1 MATHRP
7 FYNRPMTS
15 PLQPRDAPPWLWDV
29 FCTVIDNHG
38 DLGVCWR
45 LATQLRDAGHR
56 VRLWVDDPSALSWMA
71 PGAREGLEASIS
83 VLAWPQAD
91 PIPAG
96 QPTMLDGLEPAQV
109 WVEAFGCHIPESFV
123 AAQVAA
129 RQTQQL
135 PPPVWINLEY
145 LSAEPWVA
153 RMHGLPSPVL
163 HGPAQGHTKWFYYPG
178 FTPDTGGLLREAHLL
193 EHQKTFEQS
202 PPPSERLWALAN
214 TAKPLSPSAT
224 TPISLFCYEPPALA
238 ELLGALAHTQPD
250 AHLWVC
256 AGRPTQAVQRVLAAH
271 PNLAQQLQWTALPY
285 MPQPQFDQ
293 LLWSCQ
299 LNFVRGEDSLVRA
312 LWAGQPLVWHIYPQ
326 DDDAHIAKLDAFL
339 DWLQAPA
346 SLRAF
351 HHRWNGLGTPLAL
364 QPLAWPPAHTL
375 AEWRACVQA
384 ARQRLLLQPRLVEQL
399 VLFVAKKL

>member
-1 MATHRP
+1 MP
-7 FYNRPMTS
+7 
-15 PLQPRDAPPWLWDV
+15 QPQHNPHAPSWLWDV

-45 LATQLRDAGHR
+45 LATQLRDAGHQ
-56 VRLWVDDPSALSWMA
+56 VRLWVDDPSALAWMA
-71 PGAREGLEASIS
+71 PGALKGLEDGIS
-83 VLAWPQAD
+83 VLAWPQAG
-91 PIPAG
+91 PA
-96 QPTMLDGLEPAQV
+96 TLAASTTLDGLEPAQI

-123 AAQVAA
+123 AAQLAA
-129 RQTQQL
+129 RQAQQR

-153 RMHGLPSPVL
+153 RMHSLPSPLL
-163 HGPAQGHTKWFYYPG
+163 HGPAQGCTKWFYYPG

-202 PPPSERLWALAN
+202 AS
-214 TAKPLSPSAT
+214 LSPSAT
-224 TPISLFCYEPPALA
+224 THISLFCYESPALA
-238 ELLGALAHTQPD
+238 ELLGALAQTQPE
-250 AHLWVC
+250 AHLWAC
-256 AGRPTQAVQRVLAAH
+256 AGRPTQAVQNVLAAQ
-271 PNLAQQLQWTALPY
+271 PKLARQLQWTALPY

-326 DDDAHIAKLDAFL
+326 DDGAHIAKLDAFL
-339 DWLQAPA
+339 DWLQAPD

-351 HHRWNGLGTPLAL
+351 HHRWNGLGTPLA
-364 QPLAWPPAHTL
+364 QQALAWPPANTL
-375 AEWRACVQA
+375 AEWRACVRA
-384 ARQRLLLQPRLVEQL
+384 ARERLLLQPSLVEQL
-399 VLFVAKKL
+399 ALFVAKKL